1 MRDAGSE
8 IRDLAA
14 LGAMR
19 TFDALD
25 EDVELSAKQIQLST
39 QITADDFVR
48 ERAGF
53 KERFQ
58 VLDGFIA
65 RRMSEHK
72 KPNELLLVTSTA
84 EALDNVRG
92 YRLRGAPD
100 LATFFEHLEFR

>member
-25 EDVELSAKQIQLST
+25 EDVDLSAKYIQLST
-39 QITADDFVR
+39 QITVGYFVR

-58 VLDGFIA
+58 VLYSFIA
-65 RRMSEHK
+65 RRMGEYK
-72 KPNELLLVTSTA
+72 EPNELLLVTSTA
-84 EALDNVRG
+84 EALDNIRG
-92 YRLRGAPD
+92 YRLRGAPN
-100 LATFFEHLEFR
+100 LASVLVHLELR